1 MKEHRLMREES
12 GCGSFGMSGQM
23 LWTHVIIRKIL
34 TVDYSKKEEW
44 CGRRPPWDHNV
55 RELDC
60 EG

>member
-1 MKEHRLMREES
+1 MREES
-12 GCGSFGMSGQM
+12 GCGSLGMSGQM

-34 TVDYSKKEEW
+34 MVDYSKKEEW